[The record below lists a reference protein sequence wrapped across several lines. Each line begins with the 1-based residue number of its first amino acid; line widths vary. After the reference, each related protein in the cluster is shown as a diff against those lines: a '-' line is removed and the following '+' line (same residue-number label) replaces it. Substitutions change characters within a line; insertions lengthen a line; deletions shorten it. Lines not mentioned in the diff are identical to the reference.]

1 MALNENQSAA
11 AKPTAPVIGQSAP
24 SWLLFLY
31 LGGLVLV
38 YCGERVLSGLEK
50 GSGLVSFAGVL
61 AVLGATL
68 LRFSP
73 RFRAGGERR
82 SIETQLAVLSTVG
95 VVALALY
102 FATSD
107 YGSELLGIQKMEDP
121 GRTRVLEFLT
131 VSWVALIAV
140 STLPMIFVETALKPM
155 RSSERPE
162 ARRVRSAAN
171 AGLTLA
177 LAAVYGSLFVYAAS
191 GVDLGVDF
199 SYFKTSRPS
208 ESTRKIAQSLTE
220 PIRVVAFFPQV
231 NEVRVEVERY
241 LNDLKSASPKLQVE
255 VMDRLLAPKLSRD
268 LKATQDGVIVLA
280 KGTSTNVLTVGTE
293 LEQAKA
299 KLKTLDRDFQEQL
312 LKSARKQKIAYLTVG
327 HGELNDGPR
336 VATSDAVRTGNI
348 ARTLLQRQNYLVKD
362 LGLAQ
367 GLAREVPSDADLVLV
382 LGPTEP
388 FSAEEIDSLRR
399 YLAGSGKLVLA
410 LDPDSFSTRDL
421 VAGGAAGP
429 SVGENAKP
437 AGSAAPV
444 APKASAAPAASAAPS
459 GAATIDAPEPS
470 AAAGGDEAPLAKL
483 AEIVGLKF
491 SSNVLVN
498 ERNHV
503 RLRGDNSDR
512 ARLVSNSFSSHA
524 SVSTLSRNSPR
535 AAVVMFGSGSLE
547 QAPGFKGRADFT
559 VRSMTG
565 TFDDK
570 NRNYEFDKGNE
581 SQKLYNLAAA
591 VTRPANGNESAEK
604 AGEEHAGHDHDD
616 EAKGDNAK
624 GDNAKGDK
632 AKDDKAKDDK
642 AKKSDVREM
651 RAFVLADADAF
662 SDFVM
667 GEVMGNQVLFV
678 DAVRWLV
685 GEESF
690 SGPPNTEEDVRIQ
703 HTKQEDL
710 VWFYA
715 SIFGAPG
722 LVLAAGVL
730 VSRRSRRASTK
741 QAKQGEGR

>member
-1 MALNENQSAA
+1 MALNENQATA
-11 AKPTAPVIGQSAP
+11 GKPAAPVIGQSAP

-38 YCGERVLSGLEK
+38 YIGERVLSGLEK
-50 GSGLVSFAGVL
+50 GSGLVSFVGVL
-61 AVLGATL
+61 AVFGATL

-102 FATSD
+102 FVTSD

-121 GRTRVLEFLT
+121 GRTRLLEFLT
-131 VSWVALIAV
+131 VSWVSLITI
-140 STLPMIFVETALKPM
+140 STLPMIFVETALRPM

-162 ARRVRSAAN
+162 SRRVRSAAT
-171 AGLTLA
+171 AGLTLG

-191 GVDLGVDF
+191 GVDLDVDF

-220 PIRVVAFFPQV
+220 PVRVVAFFPQV
-231 NEVRVEVERY
+231 NEVREEVERY
-241 LNDLKSASPKLQVE
+241 LGDLKSASPKLKVE
-255 VMDRLLAPKLSRD
+255 VMDRLLAPKLARE
-268 LKATQDGVIVLA
+268 LKATQDGVIVLS
-280 KGTSTNVLTVGTE
+280 KGTTTNVLTIGTE
-293 LEQAKA
+293 LEQAKT

-312 LKSARKQKIAYLTVG
+312 LKSARSQKIAYLTVG

-388 FSAEEIDSLRR
+388 FSAEELDSLKR
-399 YLAGSGKLVLA
+399 YADGEGKLVLA
-410 LDPDSFSTRDL
+410 LDPEAFSTRDL
-421 VAGGAAGP
+421 VPGGP
-429 SVGENAKP
+429 VE
-437 AGSAAPV
+437 GSAAPGGS
-444 APKASAAPAASAAPS
+444 AGPASSAAPAASAP
-459 GAATIDAPEPS
+459 AAAAGS
-470 AAAGGDEAPLAKL
+470 AAAPAPTNAASDEASSPLAKL
-483 AEIVGLKF
+483 AEVVGVKF
-491 SSNVLVN
+491 SANVLAN

-512 ARLVSNSFSSHA
+512 SRLVSNSFSSHA

-535 AAVVMFGSGSLE
+535 AAVVLFGAGSVE
-547 QAPGFKGRADFT
+547 QAPGSKTKPDFAVRA
-559 VRSMTG
+559 MTG
-565 TFDDK
+565 TFEDK
-570 NRNYEFDKGNE
+570 NRNYEFDKGSE
-581 SQKLYNLAAA
+581 TQKLFNVAAA
-591 VTRPANGNESAEK
+591 VSRPAGSAAKEDEKAEK
-604 AGEEHAGHDHDD
+604 DDEHAGHDHGDEGKDD
-616 EAKGDNAK
+616 
-624 GDNAKGDK
+624 
-632 AKDDKAKDDK
+632 AKDDEKKDAKDKKKDAKDK
-642 AKKSDVREM
+642 KKDVREM

-667 GEVMGNQVLFV
+667 GEVMGNQILFV

-722 LVLAAGVL
+722 LVLAAGVF
-730 VSRRSRRASTK
+730 VSRRSRRGSQT
-741 QAKQGEGR
+741 QPKQGEVR

>member
-1 MALNENQSAA
+1 MALNENQATA
-11 AKPTAPVIGQSAP
+11 GKPAAPVIGQSAP

-38 YCGERVLSGLEK
+38 YIGERVLSGLEK
-50 GSGLVSFAGVL
+50 GSGLVSFVGVL
-61 AVLGATL
+61 AVFGATL

-102 FATSD
+102 FVTSD

-121 GRTRVLEFLT
+121 GRTRLLEFLT
-131 VSWVALIAV
+131 VSWVSLITI
-140 STLPMIFVETALKPM
+140 STLPMIFVETALRPM

-162 ARRVRSAAN
+162 SRRVRSAAT
-171 AGLTLA
+171 AGLTLG

-191 GVDLGVDF
+191 GVDLDVDF

-220 PIRVVAFFPQV
+220 PVRVVAFFPQV
-231 NEVRVEVERY
+231 NEVREEVERY
-241 LNDLKSASPKLQVE
+241 LGDLKSASPKLKVE
-255 VMDRLLAPKLSRD
+255 VMDRLLAPKLARE
-268 LKATQDGVIVLA
+268 LKATQDGVIVLS
-280 KGTSTNVLTVGTE
+280 KGTTTNVLTIGTE
-293 LEQAKA
+293 LEQAKT

-312 LKSARKQKIAYLTVG
+312 LKSARSQKIAYLTVG

-388 FSAEEIDSLRR
+388 FSAEELDSLKR
-399 YLAGSGKLVLA
+399 YADGEGKLVLA
-410 LDPDSFSTRDL
+410 LDPEAFSTRDL
-421 VAGGAAGP
+421 VPGGP
-429 SVGENAKP
+429 VE
-437 AGSAAPV
+437 GSAAPGGSAV
-444 APKASAAPAASAAPS
+444 PASSAAPAASAP
-459 GAATIDAPEPS
+459 AAAAGS
-470 AAAGGDEAPLAKL
+470 AAAPAPTNAASDEASSPLAKL
-483 AEIVGLKF
+483 AEVVGVKF
-491 SSNVLVN
+491 SANVLAN

-512 ARLVSNSFSSHA
+512 SRLVSNSFSSHA

-535 AAVVMFGSGSLE
+535 AAVVLFGAGSVE
-547 QAPGFKGRADFT
+547 QAPGSKTKPDFAVRA
-559 VRSMTG
+559 MTG
-565 TFDDK
+565 TFEDK
-570 NRNYEFDKGNE
+570 NRNYEFDKSSE
-581 SQKLYNLAAA
+581 TQKLFNVAAA
-591 VTRPANGNESAEK
+591 VSRPAGSAAKEDEKAEK
-604 AGEEHAGHDHDD
+604 DDEHAGHDHGDEGKDD
-616 EAKGDNAK
+616 
-624 GDNAKGDK
+624 
-632 AKDDKAKDDK
+632 AKDDEKKDAKDKKKDAKDK
-642 AKKSDVREM
+642 KKDVREM

-667 GEVMGNQVLFV
+667 GEVMGNQILFV

-722 LVLAAGVL
+722 LVLAAGVF
-730 VSRRSRRASTK
+730 VSRRSRRGSQT
-741 QAKQGEGR
+741 QPKQGEVR

>member
-1 MALNENQSAA
+1 MALNENQATA
-11 AKPTAPVIGQSAP
+11 GKPAAPVIGQSAP

-38 YCGERVLSGLEK
+38 YIGERVLSGLEK
-50 GSGLVSFAGVL
+50 GSGLVSFVGVL
-61 AVLGATL
+61 AVFGATL

-102 FATSD
+102 FVTSD

-121 GRTRVLEFLT
+121 GRTRLLEFLT
-131 VSWVALIAV
+131 VSWVSLITI
-140 STLPMIFVETALKPM
+140 STLPMIFVETALRPM

-162 ARRVRSAAN
+162 SRRVRSAAT
-171 AGLTLA
+171 AGLTLG

-191 GVDLGVDF
+191 GVDLDVDF

-220 PIRVVAFFPQV
+220 PVRVVAFFPQV
-231 NEVRVEVERY
+231 NEVREEVERY
-241 LNDLKSASPKLQVE
+241 LGDLKSASPKLKVE
-255 VMDRLLAPKLSRD
+255 VMDRLLAPKLARE
-268 LKATQDGVIVLA
+268 LKATQDGVIVLS
-280 KGTSTNVLTVGTE
+280 KGTTTNVLTIGTE
-293 LEQAKA
+293 LEQAKT

-312 LKSARKQKIAYLTVG
+312 LKSARSQKIAYLTVG

-388 FSAEEIDSLRR
+388 FSAEELDSLKR
-399 YLAGSGKLVLA
+399 YADGEGKLVLA
-410 LDPDSFSTRDL
+410 LDPEAFSTRDL
-421 VAGGAAGP
+421 VPGGP
-429 SVGENAKP
+429 VE
-437 AGSAAPV
+437 GSAAPGGS
-444 APKASAAPAASAAPS
+444 AGPASSAAPAASAP
-459 GAATIDAPEPS
+459 AAAAGS
-470 AAAGGDEAPLAKL
+470 AAAPAPTNAASDEASSPLAKL
-483 AEIVGLKF
+483 AEVVGVKF
-491 SSNVLVN
+491 SANVLAN

-512 ARLVSNSFSSHA
+512 SRLVSNSFSSHA

-535 AAVVMFGSGSLE
+535 AAVVLFGAGSVE
-547 QAPGFKGRADFT
+547 QAPGSKTKPDFAVRA
-559 VRSMTG
+559 MTG
-565 TFDDK
+565 TFEDK
-570 NRNYEFDKGNE
+570 NRNYEFDKSSE
-581 SQKLYNLAAA
+581 TQKLFNVAAA
-591 VTRPANGNESAEK
+591 VSRPAGSAAKEDEKAEK
-604 AGEEHAGHDHDD
+604 DDEHAGHDHGDEGKDD
-616 EAKGDNAK
+616 
-624 GDNAKGDK
+624 
-632 AKDDKAKDDK
+632 AKDDEKKDAKDKKKDAKDK
-642 AKKSDVREM
+642 KKDVREM

-667 GEVMGNQVLFV
+667 GEVMGNQILFV

-722 LVLAAGVL
+722 LVLAAGVF
-730 VSRRSRRASTK
+730 VSRRSRRGSQT
-741 QAKQGEGR
+741 QPKQGEVR

>member
-1 MALNENQSAA
+1 MALNENQASAG
-11 AKPTAPVIGQSAP
+11 KPAAPVIGQSAP

-38 YCGERVLSGLEK
+38 YIGERVLSGLEK
-50 GSGLVSFAGVL
+50 GSGLVSFVGVL
-61 AVLGATL
+61 AVFGATL

-82 SIETQLAVLSTVG
+82 SIETQLAVLSTIG
-95 VVALALY
+95 VLALALY
-102 FATSD
+102 FVTSD

-121 GRTRVLEFLT
+121 GRTRLLEFLT
-131 VSWVALIAV
+131 VSWVALITI
-140 STLPMIFVETALKPM
+140 STLPMIFVETALRPM

-162 ARRVRSAAN
+162 ARRVRSAAT
-171 AGLTLA
+171 AGLTLG

-191 GVDLGVDF
+191 GVDLDVDF

-220 PIRVVAFFPQV
+220 PVRVVAFFPQV
-231 NEVRVEVERY
+231 NEVREEVERY
-241 LNDLKSASPKLQVE
+241 LGDLKTASPKLKVE
-255 VMDRLLAPKLSRD
+255 VMDRLLAPKLARE
-268 LKATQDGVIVLA
+268 LKATQDGVIVLS
-280 KGTSTNVLTVGTE
+280 KGTTTNVLTIGTE
-293 LEQAKA
+293 LEQAKT

-312 LKSARKQKIAYLTVG
+312 LKSARSQKIAYLTVG
-327 HGELNDGPR
+327 HGEINDGPR
-336 VATSDAVRTGNI
+336 VATSDAARTGNI

-388 FSAEEIDSLRR
+388 FSAEELDSLKR
-399 YLAGSGKLVLA
+399 YADGDGKLVLA
-410 LDPDSFSTRDL
+410 LDPDAFSTRDL
-421 VAGGAAGP
+421 VPGGP
-429 SVGENAKP
+429 VE
-437 AGSAAPV
+437 GSAAPGSSV
-444 APKASAAPAASAAPS
+444 GPASSAAPAASAPAAP
-459 GAATIDAPEPS
+459 AAPAGS
-470 AAAGGDEAPLAKL
+470 AAQPAPANAGSDEASSPLAKL
-483 AEIVGLKF
+483 AEVVGVKF
-491 SSNVLVN
+491 SPNVLAN

-512 ARLVSNSFSSHA
+512 SRLVSNSFSSHA

-535 AAVVMFGSGSLE
+535 AAVVLFGAGSVE
-547 QAPGFKGRADFT
+547 QAPGSKTRPDFAVRA
-559 VRSMTG
+559 MTG
-565 TFDDK
+565 TFEDK
-570 NRNYEFDKGNE
+570 NRNYEFDKSSE
-581 SQKLYNLAAA
+581 TQKLFNVAAA
-591 VTRPANGNESAEK
+591 VSRPAGGAEK
-604 AGEEHAGHDHDD
+604 DEKAEDDDDHAGHDHGDEGKDD
-616 EAKGDNAK
+616 
-624 GDNAKGDK
+624 
-632 AKDDKAKDDK
+632 AKDDKAKDAKDK
-642 AKKSDVREM
+642 KKDAKDKKDVREM

-722 LVLAAGVL
+722 LVLAAGVF
-730 VSRRSRRASTK
+730 VSRRSRRGSQT
-741 QAKQGEGR
+741 QSKQGEGR

>member
-1 MALNENQSAA
+1 MALNENQGAGT
-11 AKPTAPVIGQSAP
+11 KPAAPVIGQSAP

-50 GSGLVSFAGVL
+50 GSGLVSFVGVL
-61 AVLGATL
+61 AVLAATL

-82 SIETQLAVLSTVG
+82 SIEKQLALLSTVG

-107 YGSELLGIQKMEDP
+107 HGSELLGIQKMEDP
-121 GRTRVLEFLT
+121 GRTRLLEFLT
-131 VSWVALIAV
+131 VSWVSLIAI

-162 ARRVRSAAN
+162 ARRVRSAAI
-171 AGLTLA
+171 AGLTLG

-191 GVDLGVDF
+191 GVDLDVDF

-208 ESTRKIAQSLTE
+208 ESTRKIAQSLSE
-220 PIRVVAFFPQV
+220 PVRVVAFFPQV
-231 NEVRVEVERY
+231 NEVRAEVERY
-241 LNDLKSASPKLQVE
+241 LNDLKTASPKLQVE
-255 VMDRLLAPKLSRD
+255 VMDRLLAPKLARD

-280 KGTSTNVLTVGTE
+280 KGTTTNVLTVGTE
-293 LEQAKA
+293 LDQAKT

-388 FSAEEIDSLRR
+388 FSAEETESLKR
-399 YLAGSGKLVLA
+399 YMAGQGKLILA
-410 LDPDSFSTRDL
+410 LDPDAFSTRDL
-421 VAGGAAGP
+421 VQGGDAENPAAP
-429 SVGENAKP
+429 L
-437 AGSAAPV
+437 AGSAAPKATSSV
-444 APKASAAPAASAAPS
+444 APMASAAPVASAAVAP
-459 GAATIDAPEPS
+459 AT
-470 AAAGGDEAPLAKL
+470 APLAPTGAADSPLAQL

-491 SSNVLVN
+491 SSNVLAN

-512 ARLVSNSFSSHA
+512 ARIISNSFSSHA

-535 AAVVMFGSGSLE
+535 AAVVLFGAGSLE
-547 QAPGFKGRADFT
+547 QAAGSKGRADFT

-570 NRNYEFDKGNE
+570 NRNYEFDKGAE
-581 SQKLYNLAAA
+581 TQKLYNVAAA
-591 VTRPANGNESAEK
+591 VSRPAGASDGKDEAE
-604 AGEEHAGHDHDD
+604 GGDHAGHDHADGSKD
-616 EAKGDNAK
+616 
-624 GDNAKGDK
+624 
-632 AKDDKAKDDK
+632 AKDDAKGEKDKKPDDK
-642 AKKSDVREM
+642 AKKQDVREM

-722 LVLAAGVL
+722 LVLAAGVF

-741 QAKQGEGR
+741 QVKQGEGR

>member
-1 MALNENQSAA
+1 MALNESPVTA
-11 AKPTAPVIGQSAP
+11 AKSDKPVHVVGRSAP
-24 SWLLFLY
+24 SWLLWLY

-38 YCGERVLSGLEK
+38 YSGERVLSGLEK
-50 GSGLVSFAGVL
+50 GSGLVTFVGVL
-61 AVLGATL
+61 CVLGATL

-73 RFRAGGERR
+73 RFRGGGERR
-82 SIETQLAVLSTVG
+82 AIETQLAVLSTVG
-95 VVALALY
+95 MVALALY
-102 FATSD
+102 FMTTD
-107 YGSELLGIQKMEDP
+107 YGSELFGIQKMEDP
-121 GRTRVLEFLT
+121 GRTRLLEFLT
-131 VSWVALIAV
+131 VAWVSLIAI
-140 STLPMIFVETALKPM
+140 STLPRVYVETAMRPM

-162 ARRVRSAAN
+162 ARRVRSAAF
-171 AGLTLA
+171 AALTLG
-177 LAAVYGSLFVYAAS
+177 LAAVYGAIFVYAAS
-191 GVDLGVDF
+191 GVDLDVDF

-220 PIRVVAFFPQV
+220 PVRVVAFFPQV

-241 LNDLKSASPKLQVE
+241 LNDLKSASPKLSVE
-255 VMDRLLAPKLSRD
+255 VMDRLLAPKLARE
-268 LKATQDGVIVLA
+268 LKANQDGVIVLS
-280 KGTSTNVLTVGTE
+280 KGTTNQILTVGTE

-312 LKSARKQKIAYLTVG
+312 LKSARSQKIAYLTVG
-327 HGELNDGPR
+327 HGEINDGPR
-336 VATSDAVRTGNI
+336 VAASDAVRSGNI

-367 GLAREVPSDADLVLV
+367 GLAREVPNDADAVLI

-388 FSAEEIDSLRR
+388 FSVEEIESLRR
-399 YLAGSGKLVLA
+399 YASGGGKLALA
-410 LDPDSFSTRDL
+410 LDPDAFSSRDL
-421 VAGGAAGP
+421 VPSETPEGDAATP
-429 SVGENAKP
+429 SKSAKP
-437 AGSAAPV
+437 AASGAPVASVTAAGSAAP
-444 APKASAAPAASAAPS
+444 PSSAAP
-459 GAATIDAPEPS
+459 TRDAPS
-470 AAAGGDEAPLAKL
+470 AADSPLAKL

-491 SSNVLVN
+491 TGNVLAN

-512 ARLVSNSFSSHA
+512 SRLVSNSFSSHA

-535 AAVVMFGSGSLE
+535 AAVVLFGAGSLE
-547 QAPGFKGRADFT
+547 QASGSKGRADFT

-565 TFDDK
+565 TFDDR
-570 NRNYEFDKGNE
+570 NRNYEFDKGTE
-581 SQKLYNLAAA
+581 TQKLFNIAAA
-591 VTRPANGNESAEK
+591 VSRPVDGAAPTPEK
-604 AGEEHAGHDHDD
+604 DDATSDDHDGHGHDD
-616 EAKGDNAK
+616 EDDKGK
-624 GDNAKGDK
+624 DK
-632 AKDDKAKDDK
+632 KDKKDDKA
-642 AKKSDVREM
+642 AKKQDVREM

-667 GEVMGNQVLFV
+667 GEVVGNQVLFA

-722 LVLAAGVL
+722 LVLAAGVF
-730 VSRRSRRASTK
+730 VSRRSRRSGQK
-741 QAKQGEGR
+741 PVKQGESR